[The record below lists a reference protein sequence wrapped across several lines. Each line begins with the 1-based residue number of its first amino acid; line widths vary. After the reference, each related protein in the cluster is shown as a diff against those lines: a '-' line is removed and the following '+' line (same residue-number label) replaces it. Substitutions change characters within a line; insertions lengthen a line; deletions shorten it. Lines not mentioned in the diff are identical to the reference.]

1 MFKIEDAI
9 GDVVLISFKSSNQL
23 EELGIKDTV
32 GHFLITG
39 IDRLGLWLKHPGII
53 LSKTEDENGKPLP
66 ENKIKREKVDANFL
80 LRWEYIISVMHYPD
94 REGYDFPSEFDLDI
108 GFKNKD

>member
-66 ENKIKREKVDANFL
+66 ENKIKEKKL
-80 LRWEYIISVMHYPD
+80 MLISY
-94 REGYDFPSEFDLDI
+94 
-108 GFKNKD
+108 

>member
-66 ENKIKREKVDANFL
+66 ENKIVRGK
-80 LRWEYIISVMHYPD
+80 S
-94 REGYDFPSEFDLDI
+94 
-108 GFKNKD
+108 

>member
-39 IDRLGLWLKHPGII
+39 IDRLGYG
-53 LSKTEDENGKPLP
+53 
-66 ENKIKREKVDANFL
+66 
-80 LRWEYIISVMHYPD
+80 
-94 REGYDFPSEFDLDI
+94 
-108 GFKNKD
+108 